1 MYIIDY
7 VPVFV
12 KLLVTL
18 FCLSDMYIMCVM
30 FFQCFESGVGALQI
44 SIVIIIMMLFLP
56 FFIYFYFLSLLL
68 AIVLLLG
75 AFVCFVVVCEALQTQ
90 MRQDAL

>member
-44 SIVIIIMMLFLP
+44 SIVSIIMMLFLP